1 MASGSPVIIKFRANQ
16 IEPGGFCQWANVSF
30 NQWRIGR
37 KEKVNK
43 HEVPEG
49 AAPRILTC
57 SG

>member
-30 NQWRIGR
+30 IQSGKGIN
-37 KEKVNK
+37 EKVTK

-49 AAPRILTC
+49 AAPKI
-57 SG
+57 